1 MTDLETTLSTPDKSS
16 EKSET
21 RWALCHVQSAW
32 LSFADFEPTKKDH
45 RHAG

>member
-1 MTDLETTLSTPDKSS
+1 MTDLETTLSAPGKSS

-21 RWALCHVQSAW
+21 RWALSHVQSASI
-32 LSFADFEPTKKDH
+32 SFADFEPTKKNH